1 MSDSEW
7 QGPLKSLSTEGQALS
22 WGRSTAQL
30 LANTAGSSV
39 RMPKKHIH
47 HIFSMYVHRAHE
59 RQKHKQK
66 MNSKAH
72 SQDTVQLMY
81 YLTMYTNNN
90 MKDMV
95 NLHTSLLSS
104 NKRKSDQNSLYIDA
118 PWQYYVY
125 GRIPSTCYSLPGSSS
140 SLYGTAFCSNKW
152 GTAVHIS
159 SHLRKSYCSFQPL
172 KPELSV
178 LPYPFTLVSP
188 GPSATIIGKNQCWVY
203 NHSNWGYC
211 WCWVKE

>member
-47 HIFSMYVHRAHE
+47 HIFSMFVHRTFTRHC
-59 RQKHKQK
+59 
-66 MNSKAH
+66 
-72 SQDTVQLMY
+72 TVDVLFNHVY
-81 YLTMYTNNN
+81 NNN
-90 MKDMV
+90 TKDMV

-104 NKRKSDQNSLYIDA
+104 NKRKSDQNSLFIDA

-140 SLYGTAFCSNKW
+140 SLYGTAFCSKKW
-152 GTAVHIS
+152 GTAGHIS
-159 SHLRKSYCSFQPL
+159 SHFRKSYCSFQPL